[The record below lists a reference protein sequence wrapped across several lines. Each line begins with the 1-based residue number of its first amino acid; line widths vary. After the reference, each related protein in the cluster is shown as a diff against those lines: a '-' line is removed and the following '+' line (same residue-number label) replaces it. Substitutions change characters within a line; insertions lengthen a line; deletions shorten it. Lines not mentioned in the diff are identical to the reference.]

1 MGDGQFIGVHKIF
14 SIPPKFM
21 AFLNLSKRYV
31 LFFVWGGGEVMS
43 WSLLYN

>member
-1 MGDGQFIGVHKIF
+1 MDDGQFIKVHKIF

-31 LFFVWGGGEVMS
+31 SFNLWGGEVMS
-43 WSLLYN
+43 